1 MADSSLKRQLKVI
14 TIPVF
19 IEIALVMLLGA
30 VDTVMLSRYSD
41 NSVAAVGLDNQL
53 ISLVFLVYQFFSM
66 GAAILCAQYIG
77 AGLRKQLIQVVG
89 IALVVNLLL
98 GLTVSALLYFFAE
111 ELLVLMGLRP
121 ELMGDGVIYLRLT
134 GALSFFQ
141 ALSLTFSASL
151 RSADKVVW
159 PMAVTGL
166 VNVLNIVGNYA
177 LIFGHWGFP
186 QLGVEGAAISTSV
199 CRAVSMLILAIVH
212 FRVHIPSFP
221 LHYFRPMPWHELK
234 NLMKIGIP
242 AMSENISYSL
252 SQVVITYFINQI
264 SNEALAARTYC
275 ANMIM
280 FVYLFCISIT
290 QGGDILVGHLVGQ
303 WRHQA
308 AYVLG
313 NYFFRWSLII
323 TLTGSVLLAIAGPS
337 ILDAFTDNEE
347 IIRMGVYGRYGLSL
361 RGGCDFPMECCCGTE
376 LFHRYSAGLWSGGYV
391 GRFCP
396 RREYP
401 WCDTDATLAFR
412 KVAYKGVRKKRVQRA
427 NSLNLFLRKVRD
439 SNPRYPKGVYRISS
453 PARSITLPT
462 FRLTINVFLEIGCKV
477 NTFF

>member
-1 MADSSLKRQLKVI
+1 MANTSLKRQLKVI

-19 IEIALVMLLGA
+19 VELALVMLLGA

-53 ISLVFLVYQFFSM
+53 MSLIFLVYQFFSM

-77 AGLRKQLIQVVG
+77 AGMRKRLVQVVG
-89 IALVVNLLL
+89 MALVVNLLL
-98 GLTVSALLYFFAE
+98 GMAVSALLFFYAE
-111 ELLVLMGLRP
+111 HLLILMGLRP
-121 ELMGDGVIYLRLT
+121 ELMGDGLVYLKLT

-159 PMAVTGL
+159 PMAVTGI
-166 VNVLNIVGNYA
+166 VNVLNILGNYV

-186 QLGVEGAAISTSV
+186 QLGVEGAAIATAAS
-199 CRAVSMLILAIVH
+199 RAVSMVLLAIVH
-212 FRVHIPSFP
+212 FRVHIPRFP
-221 LHYFRPMPWHELK
+221 LSYFRPIPWKELR
-234 NLMKIGIP
+234 NLLKIGIP

-252 SQVVITYFINQI
+252 SQVVRTYFINQI

-280 FVYLFCISIT
+280 FVYLFCLSIT

-313 NYFFRWSLII
+313 NYFFRWALII
-323 TLTGSVLLAIAGPS
+323 TLTGSVMLALAGPT
-337 ILDAFTDNEE
+337 LLKAFTNNEE
-347 IIRMGVYGRYGLSL
+347 IIQMGIWVLVV
-361 RGGCDFPMECCCGTE
+361 D
-376 LFHRYSAGLWSGGYV
+376 
-391 GRFCP
+391 
-396 RREYP
+396 
-401 WCDTDATLAFR
+401 
-412 KVAYKGVRKKRVQRA
+412 
-427 NSLNLFLRKVRD
+427 
-439 SNPRYPKGVYRISS
+439 
-453 PARSITLPT
+453 
-462 FRLTINVFLEIGCKV
+462 VFLEAGRTSNIFAGSTLRATGDVVYPFVVGIIFQWSIAVGLSYVIGIPLGYGLVGMWIGFALDESIRGVILVRRWQSGKWRTKSFV
-477 NTFF
+477 E

>member
-1 MADSSLKRQLKVI
+1 MANTSLKRQLKVI

-19 IEIALVMLLGA
+19 VELALVMLLGA

-53 ISLVFLVYQFFSM
+53 MSLIFLVYQFFSM

-77 AGLRKQLIQVVG
+77 AGMRKRLVQVVG
-89 IALVVNLLL
+89 MALVVNLLL
-98 GLTVSALLYFFAE
+98 GMAVSALLFFYAE
-111 ELLVLMGLRP
+111 HLLILMGLST
-121 ELMGDGVIYLRLT
+121 ELMGDGLVYLKLT

-159 PMAVTGL
+159 PMAVTGI
-166 VNVLNIVGNYA
+166 VNVLNILGNYV

-186 QLGVEGAAISTSV
+186 QLGVEGAAIATAAS
-199 CRAVSMLILAIVH
+199 RAVSMVLLAIVH
-212 FRVHIPSFP
+212 FRVHIPRFP
-221 LHYFRPMPWHELK
+221 LSYFRPIPWKELR
-234 NLMKIGIP
+234 NLLKIGIP

-280 FVYLFCISIT
+280 FVYRFCLSIT

-313 NYFFRWSLII
+313 NYFFRWALII
-323 TLTGSVLLAIAGPS
+323 TLTGSVMLALAGPT
-337 ILDAFTDNEE
+337 LLNAFTDNEE
-347 IIRMGVYGRYGLSL
+347 IIQMGIWVLVV
-361 RGGCDFPMECCCGTE
+361 D
-376 LFHRYSAGLWSGGYV
+376 
-391 GRFCP
+391 
-396 RREYP
+396 
-401 WCDTDATLAFR
+401 
-412 KVAYKGVRKKRVQRA
+412 
-427 NSLNLFLRKVRD
+427 
-439 SNPRYPKGVYRISS
+439 
-453 PARSITLPT
+453 
-462 FRLTINVFLEIGCKV
+462 VFLEAGRTSNIFAGSTLRATGDVVYPFVVGIIFQWSIAVGLSYVIGIPLGYGLVGMWIGFALDESIRGVILVRRWQSGKWRTKSFV
-477 NTFF
+477 K

>member
-1 MADSSLKRQLKVI
+1 MANTSLKRQLKVI

-19 IEIALVMLLGA
+19 IELALVMLLGA
-30 VDTVMLSRYSD
+30 VDTVMLSHYSD

-53 ISLVFLVYQFFSM
+53 MSLIFLVYQFFSM

-77 AGLRKQLIQVVG
+77 AGMRKRLVQVVG
-89 IALVVNLLL
+89 MALVVNLLL
-98 GLTVSALLYFFAE
+98 GMAVSALLFFYAE
-111 ELLVLMGLRP
+111 HLLILMGLRP
-121 ELMGDGVIYLRLT
+121 ELMGDGLVYLKLT

-159 PMAVTGL
+159 PMAVTGI
-166 VNVLNIVGNYA
+166 VNVLNILGNYV

-186 QLGVEGAAISTSV
+186 QLGVEGAAIATAAS
-199 CRAVSMLILAIVH
+199 RAVSMVLLAIVH
-212 FRVHIPSFP
+212 FRVHIPRFP
-221 LHYFRPMPWHELK
+221 LSYFRPIPWKELR
-234 NLMKIGIP
+234 NLLKIGIP

-280 FVYLFCISIT
+280 FVYLFCLSIT

-313 NYFFRWSLII
+313 NYFFRWALII
-323 TLTGSVLLAIAGPS
+323 TLTGSVMLALAGPT
-337 ILDAFTDNEE
+337 LLNAFTDNEE
-347 IIRMGVYGRYGLSL
+347 IIQMGIWVLVV
-361 RGGCDFPMECCCGTE
+361 D
-376 LFHRYSAGLWSGGYV
+376 
-391 GRFCP
+391 
-396 RREYP
+396 
-401 WCDTDATLAFR
+401 
-412 KVAYKGVRKKRVQRA
+412 
-427 NSLNLFLRKVRD
+427 
-439 SNPRYPKGVYRISS
+439 
-453 PARSITLPT
+453 
-462 FRLTINVFLEIGCKV
+462 VFLEAGRTSNIFAGSTLRATGDVVYPFVVGIIFQWSIAVGLSYVIGIPLGYGLVGMWIGFALDESIRGVILVRRWQSGKWRTKSFV
-477 NTFF
+477 NKD

>member
-1 MADSSLKRQLKVI
+1 MANTSLKRQLKVI

-19 IEIALVMLLGA
+19 IELALVMLLGA

-53 ISLVFLVYQFFSM
+53 MSLIFLVYQFFSM

-77 AGLRKQLIQVVG
+77 AGMRKRLVQVVG
-89 IALVVNLLL
+89 MALVVNLLL
-98 GLTVSALLYFFAE
+98 GMAVSALLFFYAE
-111 ELLVLMGLRP
+111 HLLILMGLRP
-121 ELMGDGVIYLRLT
+121 ELMGDGLVYLKLT

-159 PMAVTGL
+159 PMAVTGI
-166 VNVLNIVGNYA
+166 VNVLNILGNYV

-186 QLGVEGAAISTSV
+186 QLGVEGAAIATAAS
-199 CRAVSMLILAIVH
+199 RAVSMVLLAIVH
-212 FRVHIPSFP
+212 FRVHIPRFP
-221 LHYFRPMPWHELK
+221 LSYFRPIPWKELR
-234 NLMKIGIP
+234 NLLKIGIP

-280 FVYLFCISIT
+280 FVYLFCLSIT

-313 NYFFRWSLII
+313 NYFFRWALII
-323 TLTGSVLLAIAGPS
+323 TLTGSVMLALAGPT
-337 ILDAFTDNEE
+337 LLNAFTDNEE
-347 IIRMGVYGRYGLSL
+347 IIQMGIWVLVV
-361 RGGCDFPMECCCGTE
+361 D
-376 LFHRYSAGLWSGGYV
+376 
-391 GRFCP
+391 
-396 RREYP
+396 
-401 WCDTDATLAFR
+401 
-412 KVAYKGVRKKRVQRA
+412 
-427 NSLNLFLRKVRD
+427 
-439 SNPRYPKGVYRISS
+439 
-453 PARSITLPT
+453 
-462 FRLTINVFLEIGCKV
+462 VFLEAGRTSNIFAGRTLRATGDVVYPFVVGIIFQWSIAVGLSYVIGIPLGYGLVGMWIGFALDESIRGVILVRRWQSGKWRTKSFV
-477 NTFF
+477 NKD